1 MNNEN
6 NTNPQSGITLN
17 MYGWNEMLNQLKKES
32 LYSAPAHGRVSIMHR
47 TCYEI
52 VSESGLFLCEL
63 TGNMMYGKSDF
74 ELPCTGDWVIFQPFD
89 ENKGIIVDM
98 LPRERTLY
106 RKKSGTVAEK
116 QAIAS
121 YVDKAFIV
129 QSLDDNFNVRRVE
142 RFMAQILEE
151 NIGSVLVLNKA
162 DLDFDR
168 QSVEEQI
175 KHIACQIPVFFISI
189 RQPETILRLRE
200 SISEGETV
208 VFVGSSGVGK
218 SSLVNALCEKSV
230 LLTSD
235 ISLSTGKGRHTS
247 TRREMVLMNGS
258 GVLIDTPG
266 VREFGLAIDNP
277 DSLAEVLEISDYAES
292 CRFKDCKHINEPG
305 CAVIEAVNSGALD
318 SKVYESYLKLR
329 REAWHFSASEHEKR
343 KKEKSFTKLVEEV
356 KNRKDASR

>member
-1 MNNEN
+1 MINL
-6 NTNPQSGITLN
+6 NT
-17 MYGWNEMLNQLKKES
+17 YGWNETLNQLKQES
-32 LYSAPAHGRVSIMHR
+32 TYSTLTHGRVSIVHR
-47 TCYEI
+47 TCYDV
-52 VSESGLFLCEL
+52 VSENGLFQCEL
-63 TGNMMYGKSDF
+63 TGNMMYGKSEH

-106 RKKSGTVAEK
+106 RKKNGTVADK

-151 NIGSVLVLNKA
+151 NISPVLILNKA
-162 DLDFDR
+162 DLVFDN
-168 QSVEEQI
+168 QSIEEQI
-175 KHIACQIPVFFISI
+175 KHIASQIPVFFTSI
-189 RQPETILRLRE
+189 HQPQTILRLRE

-218 SSLVNALCEKSV
+218 SSLVNALCEESV

-247 TRREMVLMNGS
+247 TRREMVLMGDS

-277 DSLAEVLEISDYAES
+277 DLLAEVLEISDYAET

-305 CAVIEAVNSGALD
+305 CAVLEAVNSGALD
-318 SKVYESYLKLR
+318 YKVYASYLKLC

-356 KNRKDASR
+356 KNRKANR